1 MMNNFDQTI
10 IETAIADVVR
20 GLGISTNVFNNRPK
34 SSEKN
39 LKDFV
44 VCKVVGNIRDYGAY
58 GICTVAVHLFAQDV
72 ANMKNGKK
80 LSVMQEKLKEGVSN
94 EIDGMVL
101 DFKGIEPVGDTPDG
115 FGYHVRIIQ
124 LKQVII
130 KTV

>member
-20 GLGISTNVFNNRPK
+20 GLGVSANVFNNRPK
-34 SSEKN
+34 SSEKD

-80 LSVMQEKLKEGVSN
+80 LSAMQGKLKEGVSN

-101 DFKGIEPVGDTPDG
+101 DFKGIEPIGDTPDG

-130 KTV
+130 KIV

>member
-10 IETAIADVVR
+10 IETAIADVIR
-20 GLGISTNVFNNRPK
+20 RLGISTNVFNNRPK

-101 DFKGIEPVGDTPDG
+101 DFKGIEPIGDTPDG